1 MSSLTQLS
9 QAIHDAPRW
18 HLANSFQEPSEI
30 RIEPLTDEA
39 LVPLFMGLMHVKHNQ
54 VKLFSN

>member
-18 HLANSFQEPSEI
+18 HQPEYFQH
-30 RIEPLTDEA
+30 TDEIQIVAQKDQA
-39 LVPLFMGLMHVKHNQ
+39 LGAVERWSHLFEQLKAY
-54 VKLFSN
+54 L